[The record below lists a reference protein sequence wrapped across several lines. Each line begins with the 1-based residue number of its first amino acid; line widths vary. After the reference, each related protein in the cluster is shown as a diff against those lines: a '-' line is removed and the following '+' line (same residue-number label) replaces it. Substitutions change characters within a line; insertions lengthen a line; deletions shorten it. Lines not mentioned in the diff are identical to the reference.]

1 MLKNITFSMIKPDGV
16 ENGHIGSILSKI
28 DSAGFNI
35 IALKMTQLS
44 KKKAESFY
52 TIHKDR
58 PFFQDLI
65 NFITRGPV
73 VAMVLEKVDA
83 VNDFRTLI
91 GSTDPNEAADGTIR
105 KLYATSKGE
114 NVIHGSDSDENA
126 QIESFFH
133 FSNLE
138 LFNEK

>member
-16 ENGHIGSILSKI
+16 ENGHIGSIISKI

-44 KKKAESFY
+44 RKKAESFY
-52 TIHKDR
+52 YIHKDR

-65 NFITRGPV
+65 NFIIRGPIV
-73 VAMVLEKVDA
+73 VMVLEKADA

-105 KLYATSKGE
+105 RLYATSKGE

-126 QIESFFH
+126 QIECLFH
-133 FSNLE
+133 FSNRE

>member
-16 ENGHIGSILSKI
+16 ENGQIGSIISKI

-44 KKKAESFY
+44 RKRAESFY
-52 TIHKDR
+52 SIHRQR

-65 NFITRGPV
+65 NFITRGPI

-126 QIESFFH
+126 QIECFFH
-133 FSNLE
+133 FSNCE